1 MTSRA
6 TTPAILL
13 MLAALAVTALAVVPA
28 APSALAYERQPELER
43 VVAQLAGVQA
53 EVRCPSGE
61 EWVVDPIWGS
71 GADVARGWA
80 YTHMLK
86 DYVVLH
92 PLLCAAAARASDAD
106 VPASERAAGVL
117 VLVHEAYHVRRWS
130 GRWSEGKTECQAIR
144 TFRRGA
150 RMLGASPALANEL
163 LPYALAL
170 HLRMGARF
178 KEYASPKCRL
188 PVWSPPFAP

>member
-13 MLAALAVTALAVVPA
+13 TLAALAVTALAIVPA

-43 VVAQLAGVQA
+43 VVAQLAGVPA
-53 EVRCPSGE
+53 EVRCPASD
-61 EWVVDPIWGS
+61 EWVADPIWGS
-71 GADVARGWA
+71 GGDVARGWA

-86 DYVVLH
+86 DYVVLN
-92 PLLCAAAARASDAD
+92 PLLCAAAAQATDGA
-106 VPASERAAGVL
+106 VPPAERAAGVL

-130 GRWSEGKTECQAIR
+130 GRWSEGRAECQAIR
-144 TFRRGA
+144 TFKRGA